1 MIIGVAFCGCKAAKV
16 TIYTEDEIGVKR
28 RR

>member
-1 MIIGVAFCGCKAAKV
+1 MIIGVAFCGCQTAKV
-16 TIYTEDEIGVKR
+16 TIYSEDEMGVER

>member
-1 MIIGVAFCGCKAAKV
+1 MIIGVAFCGCQVAKV
-16 TIYTEDEIGVKR
+16 TIYAEDEIGVKR

>member
-1 MIIGVAFCGCKAAKV
+1 MIIGVAFCECQAAKV
-16 TIYTEDEIGVKR
+16 TIYLEDEIGVKR